1 MYTLSDTIRARR
13 KELGLTLE
21 DLAGVVGVTPG
32 ALSHIES
39 GRRLP
44 DPHNAVA
51 IATALRIDPDGLL
64 TLLDEAHADRR
75 ASQVG
80 RSRPRERSMN
90 AQLQSN
96 LAESSAV
103 FRAMPIGALF
113 AEPEDTEGDTV
124 SAPEPGAQ
132 PVLDHDPNA
141 TIRSPRSNVSA
152 SSPRDRA
159 RYSPTAGER
168 LHAAEE
174 LAEEAL
180 RAIRTLRGMLEDE
193 DPTVAREA
201 KRLLRELDVRGA
213 DE

>member
-13 KELGLTLE
+13 KEMGLTLE

-44 DPHNAVA
+44 DPRNAVA
-51 IATALRIDPDGLL
+51 IATALHIDPDGLL

-80 RSRPRERSMN
+80 RSRPRERTLN
-90 AQLQSN
+90 ARLQAN
-96 LAESSAV
+96 LTETSAV
-103 FRAMPIGALF
+103 FRPMPIDALF
-113 AEPEDTEGDTV
+113 SEPEDTEGDTAAV
-124 SAPEPGAQ
+124 VHSGAEA
-132 PVLDHDPNA
+132 VLDHDPHA
-141 TIRSPRSNVSA
+141 SVHSPRSNVSA

-159 RYSPTAGER
+159 RYSSTAGER

-174 LAEEAL
+174 LAEDAL

-213 DE
+213 EE